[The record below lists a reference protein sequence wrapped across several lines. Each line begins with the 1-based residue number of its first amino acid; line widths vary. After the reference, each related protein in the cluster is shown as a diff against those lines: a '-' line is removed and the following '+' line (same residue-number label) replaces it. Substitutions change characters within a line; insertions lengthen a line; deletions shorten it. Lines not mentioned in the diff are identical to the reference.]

1 MFKKLTI
8 KLKLLILS
16 ITAIFGFL
24 IMAFLSY
31 NSIIDIKELGE
42 AQSTVSKLESDML
55 MLRRNEKDFILRKN
69 LKYKTKF
76 EKNVNILK
84 QDAQKLQALFDSQS
98 IYTNEITSFS
108 NIINQYKLAYFKL
121 VQQQVKIGLHP
132 KDGLYGSLRSAVHQV
147 QDTAKKSNNSVLL
160 ASVYDLRK
168 QEKDFMLRR
177 DLKYVNK
184 FKKKIDKLISVS
196 NSSIKNNLL
205 TYKNDFLKLVDAEI
219 EIGLDS
225 KSGLQGEMRSIVHKS
240 ETILK
245 NLLLHSNESIYKHI
259 DTLNAIGMS
268 VTIFLIILIFLLSI
282 IISKNILRT
291 LNSLY
296 TTILDV
302 SKSNN
307 TTNRIEIN
315 THDEI
320 GIIAKEFNSYLDN
333 IDNAIK
339 EDLLLIEEA
348 ENIMHRVSNGWY
360 EELLTKK
367 TSNIQLDTLKE
378 NINKMILNTK
388 ERFQTINTIL
398 EQYSNQNYIN
408 TLVIQGIEKN
418 GAFDIF
424 TKNINILQKSITN
437 MLIENKKNGLTL
449 ATSSQLLLNNVD
461 SLNKNANE
469 TSTELEETAS
479 SLEEIT
485 ANISNN
491 TQNVIKMSNFAK
503 ELTAS
508 THAGQEL
515 AKQTS
520 ISMIEIDTEVNA
532 INDAITVI
540 DQISFQ
546 TNILSLNAAVEA
558 ATAGEAGKGFAV
570 VAQEVRNLAS
580 RSAEAAN
587 EIKSLV
593 ENATVKANQ
602 GKEISDKMI
611 LGYDNLTDNI
621 TNTTSIINDV
631 ENASKEQLRGIEQ
644 INQALTLLDKKTQEN
659 AVVAAKTNTIAIQTD
674 TIATLVVSNV
684 NEKEFIGKDDVLS
697 RKIDDD
703 AFNETKETKNSQ
715 AKVYI
720 NTNKLKQIKK
730 DDEWENF

>member
-1 MFKKLTI
+1 MFKNSTI
-8 KLKLLILS
+8 KSKLFMLC

-31 NSIIDIKELGE
+31 YSIIDIKELGQ
-42 AQSTVSKLESDML
+42 AQSSVSKLEADML

-69 LKYKTKF
+69 LKYKMKF
-76 EKNVNILK
+76 EKNVNTLK
-84 QDAQKLQALFDSQS
+84 RDAQQLQMLFNSQS
-98 IYTNEITSFS
+98 IHTDEIISFT
-108 NIINQYKLAYFKL
+108 NIINQYQSAYFKL
-121 VQQQVKIGLHP
+121 VKQQEKIGLHP
-132 KDGLYGSLRSAVHQV
+132 KDGLYGSLRGAVHKV
-147 QDTAKKSNNSVLL
+147 QDTAKKSKDSVLL
-160 ASVYDLRK
+160 SSVYDLRK

-184 FKKKIDKLISVS
+184 FKKKIDKLISIS
-196 NSSIKNNLL
+196 DASIKNNLQI
-205 TYKNDFLKLVDAEI
+205 YKSDFLELVEAEI

-245 NLLLHSNESIYKHI
+245 NLLLHSNESIHKHI
-259 DTLNAIGMS
+259 DTLNAIGIS

-282 IISKNILRT
+282 IISKNILKT
-291 LNSLY
+291 LKGLY

-307 TTNRIEIN
+307 TKNRIQIDS
-315 THDEI
+315 HDEI
-320 GIIAKEFNSYLDN
+320 GIIAKEFNTYLDN
-333 IDNAIK
+333 IDKGIK

-348 ENIMHRVSNGWY
+348 EYVMQRVSNGWY
-360 EELLTKK
+360 EELLTKS
-367 TSNIQLDTLKE
+367 TSNVQLDTLKE
-378 NINKMILNTK
+378 NINKMILNTR
-388 ERFQTINTIL
+388 ERFLAINSIL
-398 EQYSNQNYIN
+398 KQYSNQNYIN
-408 TLVIQGIEKN
+408 PLVIQGIEKN
-418 GAFDIF
+418 GVFDIF
-424 TKNINILQKSITN
+424 TKNINVLQKSITN
-437 MLIENKKNGLTL
+437 ILIENKKNGLTL
-449 ATSSQLLLNNVD
+449 ATSSQSLLTNVD
-461 SLNKNANE
+461 TLNKNANE
-469 TSTELEETAS
+469 TSTELEETAA

-491 TQNVIKMSNFAK
+491 TQNVIKMSTFAK
-503 ELTAS
+503 ELTTS
-508 THAGQEL
+508 THTGQEL

-593 ENATVKANQ
+593 ENATIKANQ

-621 TNTTSIINDV
+621 TNTTAIIKDV

-659 AVVAAKTNTIAIQTD
+659 AVVATQTNTIAIQTD
-674 TIATLVVSNV
+674 TIATLVVSNA

-697 RKIDDD
+697 REISDD
-703 AFNETKETKNSQ
+703 AFHEKEPEYTH
-715 AKVYI
+715 
-720 NTNKLKQIKK
+720 KLKQIEK
-730 DDEWENF
+730 DDEWKNF